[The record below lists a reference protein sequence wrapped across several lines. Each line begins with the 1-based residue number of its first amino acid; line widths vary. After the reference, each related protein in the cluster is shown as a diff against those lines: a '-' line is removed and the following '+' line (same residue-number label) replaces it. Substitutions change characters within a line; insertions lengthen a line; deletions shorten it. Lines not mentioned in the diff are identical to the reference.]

1 MNVDETGTLALL
13 RAHRAE
19 LIDPLIAEYGG
30 RNVKTT
36 GDGLLLEF
44 SSVLAAVHCCVEVQD
59 VMEVRNAGVVGDEAI
74 RFRIGVHLGDIV
86 VEGGD
91 IFGNGGW
98 FQAGR
103 DRRIF
108 QPVAQFGNGALR
120 VGCFSTRW
128 GNGQY

>member
-1 MNVDETGTLALL
+1 MNVDEAGTLALL

-44 SSVLAAVHCCVEVQD
+44 SSVLAAVHCSVEVQD

-103 DRRIF
+103 DR
-108 QPVAQFGNGALR
+108 
-120 VGCFSTRW
+120 
-128 GNGQY
+128 